1 MESFFLSSKV
11 NIKTAIFTAEE
22 ISGVPQNMS
31 FLNNIRL
38 NTVSFLILFTALTFV
53 FFSLSCSATTATAS
67 EEDALKTLRQM
78 TKDGKLPPESVVLQ
92 IENRFPKT
100 RTGALAKLLRAR
112 IQYENKNF
120 AGAEMILN
128 SPIFREKTTVG
139 DYALWLRGKSLQES
153 GKTAEALEVYAELV
167 REFPNSLRTRE
178 AKLLWANL
186 ALASQSGKANE
197 IPEFL
202 KDLNEKNN
210 ADALLLTAKSFEQTG
225 NQAQAIE
232 FYRKTFFNGAGSKA
246 SDEAQAKLTGFGQ
259 DLAPRSADEIKIRAD
274 KLYRAGKFLDAS
286 NAFTELI
293 GKFPQE
299 NTPQINLQR
308 LNTLIKLRRMPEA
321 QAAFNTIP
329 TSVPE
334 KEEGFY
340 NLALGFAE
348 TAQWDGARN
357 TVNEMRAQFPKSVWT
372 PKALVGV
379 GMKARDKKNRADE
392 SYFLKTA
399 LILYPNAVEVAGAQ
413 YELAW
418 LEHENKN
425 FVNSSQ
431 MLTEHLARYVDKDT
445 TNRGQAGYWAARDS
459 ERIGKI
465 NEACALYDAMLHR
478 YGANWYG
485 HLSLNRL
492 TTLRQNGKCQT
503 VPKFA
508 ADSLIPKAVENLK
521 VVTVAPETATEKEL
535 ARAENSDELSTI
547 GLFDWAIEELEEA
560 RKTAKNSPK
569 INLAL
574 AKHYRM
580 KSDNVRALLALKE
593 SYPDYYAMTPEE
605 MGREEWDIFY
615 PLTHWNEIK
624 KWGEARNL
632 DPYQIAGFIRQE
644 TIFSPNLKSSANAYG
659 MMQLLIPT
667 AQSMARKY
675 NPQIGT
681 INATTLYNPAINIEL
696 GTAYMR
702 DQYDKYGRVEY
713 VAVAYNAGP
722 GRVVQ
727 WQKTLPLEIDE
738 FVEEI
743 PFRETKGYVQGIIRN
758 SAQYRRLYEMDG
770 SFKANVG
777 SRPLRAKIDS
787 LPSEQFAQ
795 EFPEIVLQPKNSAE

>member
-1 MESFFLSSKV
+1 
-11 NIKTAIFTAEE
+11 
-22 ISGVPQNMS
+22 MS
-31 FLNNIRL
+31 FNNNLRL
-38 NTVSFLILFTALTFV
+38 NTISFLILSTLFLLAFG
-53 FFSLSCSATTATAS
+53 SLSCSATTANAS
-67 EEDALKTLRQM
+67 EDDALKTLRQM

-92 IENRFPKT
+92 IENRFAKT

-112 IQYENKNF
+112 IYFENKNYS
-120 AGAEMILN
+120 GAETILN
-128 SPIFREKTTVG
+128 SNIFKEKTTVG
-139 DYALWLRGKSLQES
+139 DYALWLRGKALQES
-153 GKTAEALEVYAELV
+153 GKTAEALEVYAELA

-178 AKLLWANL
+178 VKLLWANL
-186 ALASQSGKANE
+186 ALSAQNGKANE

-225 NQAQAIE
+225 KQQQAIE
-232 FYRKTFFNGAGSKA
+232 FYRKTYFNGAGSNA
-246 SDEAQAKLTGFGQ
+246 SIEAEAKLKSFGQ
-259 DLAPRSADEIKIRAD
+259 DLAPLTAEEIKIRAE
-274 KLYRAGKFLDAS
+274 KLYRAGKYSEATDAF
-286 NAFTELI
+286 NELLN
-293 GKFPQE
+293 KFPLE
-299 NTPQINLQR
+299 TSPQINLKR
-308 LNTLIKLRRMPEA
+308 LKALIKMRRTADA
-321 QAAFNTIP
+321 QTVFGAIP
-329 TSVPE
+329 TSAPE

-340 NLALGFAE
+340 ELVLGYAQSNLWE
-348 TAQWDGARN
+348 QARN
-357 TVNEMRAQFPKSVWT
+357 TVNEMRQKYPASKWT
-372 PKALVGV
+372 PKTLVAV
-379 GMKARDKKNRADE
+379 GTEAGNRRNRADE
-392 SYFLKTA
+392 SYFMKTTLA
-399 LILYPNAVEVAGAQ
+399 VYPNAVEVAGAQ
-413 YELAW
+413 FELAW
-418 LEHENKN
+418 IEHESRN

-431 MLTEHLARYVDKDT
+431 MLIEHLARYVDKDT

-459 ERIGKI
+459 ERAGKMD
-465 NEACALYDAMLHR
+465 EACALYDAMLHR

-485 HLSLNRL
+485 YLSLDRL
-492 TTLRQNGKCQT
+492 TNLRKTGKCQT
-503 VPKFA
+503 VPRFS
-508 ADSLIPKAVENLK
+508 ADSLVPKAIENLK
-521 VVTVAPETATEKEL
+521 IVTVAPETATEKEL
-535 ARAENSDELSTI
+535 ARTENSDELSTI

-560 RKTAKNSPK
+560 KKTANNSPK

-624 KWGEARNL
+624 KWGNVRNL

-644 TIFSPNLKSSANAYG
+644 TIFNPTAKSSANAYG

-667 AQSMARKY
+667 ARTMARKY
-675 NPQIGT
+675 NPNLGMIS
-681 INATTLYNPAINIEL
+681 ASTLFDPAVNIEL

-727 WQKTLPLEIDE
+727 WQKSLPLEIDE

-777 SRPLRAKIDS
+777 SRALRAQIDS
-787 LPSEQFAQ
+787 MPRDQFAK
-795 EFPEIVLQPKNSAE
+795 EFPEVMLDNSGE